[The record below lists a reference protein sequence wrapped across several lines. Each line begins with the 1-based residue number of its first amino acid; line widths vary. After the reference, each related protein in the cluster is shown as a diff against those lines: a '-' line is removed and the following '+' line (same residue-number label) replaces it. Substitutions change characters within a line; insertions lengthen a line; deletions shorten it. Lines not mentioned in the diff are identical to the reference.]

1 MVGAE
6 IAALPHRHP
15 GTEREHVGEAAQPF
29 RIARR
34 QHETL
39 LTAHNATSNASCRS
53 GASRSTVALAA
64 AARFA
69 VGIEAVEVHR
79 HGRYLVALQ
88 ALQPACAQRLGA
100 GTSKRVTSA
109 AQSIIIMLA
118 S

>member
-1 MVGAE
+1 MPCCR
-6 IAALPHRHP
+6 IAILAPSAS
-15 GTEREHVGEAAQPF
+15 TSGEAPQPF

-39 LTAHNATSNASCRS
+39 LAAHERDQQCITQLRS
-53 GASRSTVALAA
+53 VTQHRRTGGSGKI
-64 AARFA
+64 A
-69 VGIEAVEVHR
+69 VGIEAVEVHC
-79 HGRYLVALQ
+79 HGRHLVALQ